1 MIGVPLLD
9 ISRNLASLSHV
20 HGMGLREPVLVLLG
34 RVLEAPSLVGTPLH
48 LYPSTARRSPTS
60 KVLLVRS
67 NHGALVRLVLQRRVV
82 EGGDIHDL
90 LASLLQQHGLL

>member
-1 MIGVPLLD
+1 
-9 ISRNLASLSHV
+9 
-20 HGMGLREPVLVLLG
+20 MGLREPVLVLLG